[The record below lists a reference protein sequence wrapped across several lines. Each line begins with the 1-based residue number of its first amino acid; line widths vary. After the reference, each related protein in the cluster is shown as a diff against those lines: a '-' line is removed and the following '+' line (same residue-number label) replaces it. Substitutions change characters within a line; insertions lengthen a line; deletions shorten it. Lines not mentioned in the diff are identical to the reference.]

1 MPNPEQTNPYDVV
14 AVLKQAARHPSEPPK
29 RLAFPPRR
37 SSLGRL
43 ALKGLIGL
51 LVAAGI
57 GAAAIVSLS
66 DGDAAKQVIAQWWE
80 PQLSLISSL
89 AAKSPVPVQSSP
101 VPAVQEQL
109 QSIARGLLAAVE
121 DEMEQLKT
129 SIEQLKTNQE
139 QIVRDNAAVAEQL
152 KATKEQSGRDNAAI
166 VEQLKAIQEQLG
178 RVIAKA
184 SEQQLQ
190 PKTPAPPRSIA
201 TPKGKTVPKQASAQ
215 PPVPVQGRPKQQ

>member
-1 MPNPEQTNPYDVV
+1 VISMPNPEQTNPYDVV

-89 AAKSPVPVQSSP
+89 AAESPVPVQSSP

-152 KATKEQSGRDNAAI
+152 KATKEQSGR
-166 VEQLKAIQEQLG
+166 
-178 RVIAKA
+178 VIAKA